1 MHLFLVSGSG
11 GLSGLMTG
19 CRHAKRPTTSRETW
33 NSLLGGIWA
42 EAKERR
48 RLLVLQS
55 DADFIQMSED
65 IGRVLIDPIGSGALQ
80 LIPAIAPGEQS
91 HREGERAARGQQIPD
106 AVSDDDATAHA
117 NFQLLPCCDKQIG
130 IGIREADVV
139 TRDDRHVLMELEQ
152 LE

>member
-1 MHLFLVSGSG
+1 
-11 GLSGLMTG
+11 MTG

-33 NSLLGGIWA
+33 NSLLGAIWA

-91 HREGERAARGQQIPD
+91 HREGERGRAASKSQTLSPTMTQRLMPTFSRFP
-106 AVSDDDATAHA
+106 AATNRSGSGFAKRTSSRVITGT
-117 NFQLLPCCDKQIG
+117 FS
-130 IGIREADVV
+130 
-139 TRDDRHVLMELEQ
+139 
-152 LE
+152 